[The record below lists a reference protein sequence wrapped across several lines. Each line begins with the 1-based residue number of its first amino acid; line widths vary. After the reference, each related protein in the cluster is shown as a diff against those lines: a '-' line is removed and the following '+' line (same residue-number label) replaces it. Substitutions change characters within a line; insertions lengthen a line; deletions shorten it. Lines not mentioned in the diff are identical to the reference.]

1 MALAIAENQKAYLT
15 PELVRE
21 SHRVMG
27 LDTTLVEDGT
37 YFVVS
42 IDRQIA
48 GCGGWSRRRTLYG
61 GDHSAG
67 RDADLLDPAV
77 EAARVRAMY
86 THPDFVRRGVGR
98 LILENC
104 EAAAKGEGFT
114 QLELMATL
122 SGEPLYR
129 AYGFAEIERLS
140 DGGVPLI
147 RMGKAIG

>member
-67 RDADLLDPAV
+67 RDADLLDPGS

-98 LILENC
+98 LILQNC
-104 EAAAKGEGFT
+104 EAAAKAEGFARSRT
-114 QLELMATL
+114 DGDPVGRAALSAPMASTRS
-122 SGEPLYR
+122 SGSATAACR
-129 AYGFAEIERLS
+129 
-140 DGGVPLI
+140 
-147 RMGKAIG
+147 